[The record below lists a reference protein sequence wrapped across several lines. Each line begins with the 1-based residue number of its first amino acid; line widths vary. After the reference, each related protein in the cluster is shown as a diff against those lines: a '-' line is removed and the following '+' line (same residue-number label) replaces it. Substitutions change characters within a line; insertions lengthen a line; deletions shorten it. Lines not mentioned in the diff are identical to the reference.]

1 MNNIHHYGM
10 GILAGPVRAVMSY
23 FGIIGPVATFMHT
36 GIRIM
41 MDQAVETTAG
51 VSSFPWT
58 WPINEQ
64 VIDVV
69 HKGVYALVVG
79 YMCDKMVRGVD
90 WFNY

>member
-1 MNNIHHYGM
+1 
-10 GILAGPVRAVMSY
+10 
-23 FGIIGPVATFMHT
+23 
-36 GIRIM
+36 M